1 MKLRYDIW
9 VYDLVLAK
17 VKTKVRLRY
26 QAQYETQ
33 VLDLDITLKY
43 RAWV

>member
-17 VKTKVRLRY
+17 VNMRLRY